1 MERFKKSAVHCI
13 FTVFV
18 VCFVFGIHAQ
28 GIVGT
33 TSENGVNI
41 IFQDGFNASSLDLV
55 APFDLTKWCKSNE
68 NGTPTNPTIQTE
80 VWGTHNGYES
90 SSTHYLQQAITSSQG
105 VYLWSPEMVLPN
117 RTDLMARVSIRR
129 SGFTGGGT
137 LTIRMAFDGNN
148 DLVPEASPTQIS
160 LINTGAGPYNDYS
173 SGNFFA
179 GGSDNSRLVYFDLS
193 TFGNRTGRLGILLK
207 STSMTAGE
215 TFQIDWFV
223 VGTKPTN
230 DLCGANAYGLAN
242 GLNGGTNGFYN
253 TTAGGATPTLN
264 ATPGG
269 RAGGC
274 VLYVGDPASNGLSAI
289 PKDAGGIIDGYN
301 PILTSNDPGVFSLA
315 AHKVENTTWYQF
327 TTPPDPTDCG
337 QPVGAPLSV
346 RITLRDLSCARNSTN
361 ISSNMQ
367 ARVFPATV
375 CGTAT
380 QANTVNVTATASPWA
395 NNTTLTANSPSIT
408 YNTTYMLVV
417 DGINGNDCRFKLETE
432 TLINGVSQPTSP
444 CTILPITLKSF
455 NATPE
460 EDCTVNLN
468 WATLSERN
476 NDFFTIERS
485 TDGVNYIEI
494 HKQAGAGNSTS
505 ELTYG
510 AVDFLPEPGLNY
522 YRLKQTDF
530 DRNFEYFEPVAVNVI
545 PAMLNMTLI
554 PNPTSR
560 DASVLLSSR
569 SRQQIRIEVIDLT
582 GKQLYQIAEYINEG
596 NTSFALPSET
606 WNSGTYIVRVVTDKE
621 TLTEKLIVNL

>member
-1 MERFKKSAVHCI
+1 MERFKKSTVHCI
-13 FTVFV
+13 FTIYV
-18 VCFVFGIHAQ
+18 VCFCFGVHAQ
-28 GIVGT
+28 GILGT

-41 IFQDGFNASSLDLV
+41 LFQDGFNASSLDLV

-68 NGTPTNPTIQTE
+68 NGTPANPTIQTA

-90 SSTHYLQQAITSSQG
+90 SSTHYLQQVITSSQG
-105 VYLWSPEMVLPN
+105 VYLWSPEIVLPN

-207 STSMTAGE
+207 STSMTMGE

-223 VGTKPTN
+223 VGTRPTN
-230 DLCGANAYGLAN
+230 DLCGANAYGLVN

-274 VLYVGDPASNGLSAI
+274 TLYVGDPASNGLSGI
-289 PKDAGGIIDGYN
+289 PKDGTSVIDGYN
-301 PILTSNDPGVFSLA
+301 PVLTANDPGVFSLA

-327 TTPPDPTDCG
+327 TTPPNPTDCG
-337 QPVGAPLSV
+337 QPVASPLRV
-346 RITLRDLSCARNSTN
+346 DIILRDLSCARNSVN

-367 ARVFPATV
+367 GRIFPFTV

-380 QANTVNVTATASPWA
+380 QASTVATTNTLSPWA
-395 NNTTLTANSPSIT
+395 NNATLSATGLA
-408 YNTTYMLVV
+408 YNTTYVLVI
-417 DGINGNDCRFKLETE
+417 DGINGNDCRFKLETQ
-432 TLINGVSQPTSP
+432 TFINGTHQPTNP
-444 CTILPITLKSF
+444 CTILPITIKDFIVLPEFDGTVSLKWS
-455 NATPE
+455 TY
-460 EDCTVNLN
+460 
-468 WATLSERN
+468 SERN

-485 TDGVNYIEI
+485 TDGVNYVEI
-494 HKQAGAGNSTS
+494 HKQVGAGNSTS
-505 ELTYG
+505 ELNYG

-530 DRNFEYFEPVAVNVI
+530 DGNFEYFEPVAVNVI

-569 SRQQIRIEVIDLT
+569 SRQHVSIEVIDLT
-582 GKQLYQIAEYINEG
+582 GKQLYHTADFINEG
-596 NTSFALPSET
+596 NTSFTMPSET
-606 WNSGTYIVRVVTDKE
+606 WNSGTYIVRVITDKE